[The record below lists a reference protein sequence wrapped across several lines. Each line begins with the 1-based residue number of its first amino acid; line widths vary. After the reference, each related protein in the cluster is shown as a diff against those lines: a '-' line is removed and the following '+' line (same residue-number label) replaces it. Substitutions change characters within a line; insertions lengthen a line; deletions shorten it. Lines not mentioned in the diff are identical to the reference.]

1 MVTIIII
8 NIDKYMYI
16 QDNIGYI
23 YIQIYLYEILLY
35 INFNLFFEN
44 SIINLLNEISIL
56 IKMQ

>member
-23 YIQIYLYEILLY
+23 YIYTNIFVWNIALH
-35 INFNLFFEN
+35 
-44 SIINLLNEISIL
+44 
-56 IKMQ
+56 

>member
-44 SIINLLNEISIL
+44 SII
-56 IKMQ
+56 

>member
-23 YIQIYLYEILLY
+23 YIYKY
-35 INFNLFFEN
+35 ICMKYCFTL
-44 SIINLLNEISIL
+44 IL
-56 IKMQ
+56 IYSLKIL

>member
-16 QDNIGYI
+16 QDNIGYIYI

-44 SIINLLNEISIL
+44 SII
-56 IKMQ
+56 